1 MHYDKSKSQVLRK
14 VSQVPSV
21 LALAQTAPDANRFGE
36 SFRILLR

>member
-1 MHYDKSKSQVLRK
+1 MQYDRTKSELVRK

-21 LALAQTAPDANRFGE
+21 LALAETAPDATRFGE